1 MRRHFVKLE
10 GLYAEKGYLTR
21 STNYDIISVLY
32 LRCSFRLKP
41 TLKETDMMKN
51 ILQKNMLCILICVML
66 LAVVSFSACN
76 SKADDEDTF
85 GDGDESSTIEQIP
98 MLESKHQLNENG
110 LVDVVVLKENIKKGQ
125 KIKMSNL
132 KIVECSPENLPV
144 NLITDRAL
152 VNGKYALCDL
162 YEGDYIISEWLV
174 DDKAEIPYAHL
185 LKKDIESVEDDYIIV
200 TDFVKANTGEDLC
213 VPLQELI
220 DKNPGRTLYFPDGE
234 YVISRSLLTTSEPS
248 ESTSFHFSSSAVL
261 KAADYWE
268 SGGSHSALIRLGAYK
283 KVNNINMPGS
293 NFFVMGG
300 IFDCGGIADGIA
312 IDAGRETLIKDV
324 VIVNSHYGIYVTQGT
339 NGASSDTD
347 IDDVTV
353 IGNGKFNS
361 VGVCFAGDDN
371 TITNARISN
380 VGTGMTLSNHTFV
393 AACTVENTT
402 GLKNSTG
409 FLVSG
414 NVHLSDCVS
423 INFDTAFNLGSSS
436 KGCVKQCTALWTTN
450 ESEKH
455 TAFSVGRLQL
465 LMLGCRAEFVDGNC
479 ENIFLD
485 AIEDGSGGVV
495 APSFDVSLVSDND
508 MTEYYLEDE
517 TSILDMLP

>member
-1 MRRHFVKLE
+1 M
-10 GLYAEKGYLTR
+10 
-21 STNYDIISVLY
+21 I
-32 LRCSFRLKP
+32 
-41 TLKETDMMKN
+41 KN
-51 ILQKNMLCILICVML
+51 ILLKNTSCLLCVLL
-66 LAVVSFSACN
+66 LALGSFSACN
-76 SKADDEDTF
+76 SRADDESLSNETY
-85 GDGDESSTIEQIP
+85 SSSASEQIP
-98 MLESKHQLNENG
+98 PLETKHQLNENG
-110 LVDVVVLKENIKKGQ
+110 LVDVVILKKKIIKGQ
-125 KIKMSNL
+125 KL
-132 KIVECSPENLPV
+132 KTSDLKVVELSPENLPINV
-144 NLITDRAL
+144 ITDRSF

-162 YEGDYIISEWLV
+162 YEGDYIIGEWLV
-174 DDKAEIPYAHL
+174 DDKAKIPYSHL
-185 LKKDIESVEDDYIIV
+185 VKKEIECVEDDYIIV
-200 TDFVKANTGEDLC
+200 TDFLKANTGEDLC

-339 NGASSDTD
+339 NGSSSDTD

-380 VGTGMTLSNHTFV
+380 VGTGMMLSNHTFV
-393 AACTVENTT
+393 SSCTVENVP
-402 GLKNSTG
+402 GMKNTIG
-409 FLVSG
+409 FSIGG
-414 NVHLSDCVS
+414 NVHMSDCVS
-423 INFDTAFNLGSSS
+423 INFDTAFNIISSA
-436 KGCVKQCTALWTTN
+436 KGCVKQCTALWTN
-450 ESEKH
+450 DESEKRI
-455 TAFSVGRLQL
+455 AFSVGRLQM
-465 LMLGCRAEFVDGNC
+465 LMLGCRAEFFDGNC

-495 APSFDVSLVSDND
+495 APSFDASLISEND
-508 MTEYYLEDE
+508 MTEYYLENG
-517 TSILDMLP
+517 IAVPDMFP

>member
-1 MRRHFVKLE
+1 M
-10 GLYAEKGYLTR
+10 
-21 STNYDIISVLY
+21 I
-32 LRCSFRLKP
+32 
-41 TLKETDMMKN
+41 KN
-51 ILQKNMLCILICVML
+51 ITFKNIFCLLCVLL
-66 LAVVSFSACN
+66 LAVGSFSACN
-76 SKADDEDTF
+76 SRADDESLSNETY
-85 GDGDESSTIEQIP
+85 SSSASEQIP
-98 MLESKHQLNENG
+98 PLETKHQLNENG
-110 LVDVVVLKENIKKGQ
+110 LVDVVILKKKVIKGQ
-125 KIKMSNL
+125 KIKTSDL
-132 KIVECSPENLPV
+132 KVVELSPENLPINV
-144 NLITDRAL
+144 ITDRSF

-162 YEGDYIISEWLV
+162 YEDDYIIGEWLV
-174 DDKAEIPYAHL
+174 DDKAKIPYSHL
-185 LKKDIESVEDDYIIV
+185 VKKEIECVEDDYIIV
-200 TDFVKANTGEDLC
+200 TDFLKADTGEDLC

-248 ESTSFHFSSSAVL
+248 KSTSFHFSSAAVL

-268 SGGSHSALIRLGAYK
+268 SDGSHSALIRLGAYK
-283 KVNNINMPGS
+283 KVNDISNPGS

-339 NGASSDTD
+339 NGSSSDTD

-380 VGTGMTLSNHTFV
+380 VGTGMALSNHTFV

-402 GLKNSTG
+402 GMKNTIG
-409 FLVSG
+409 FSIGG
-414 NVHLSDCVS
+414 NVHMSDCVS
-423 INFDTAFNLGSSS
+423 INFDTAFNIISSA
-436 KGCVKQCTALWTTN
+436 KGCVKQCTALWTN
-450 ESEKH
+450 DESEKRI
-455 TAFSVGRLQL
+455 AFSVGRLQM
-465 LMLGCRAEFVDGNC
+465 LMLGCRAEFFDGNC

-495 APSFDVSLVSDND
+495 APSFDASLVSDND

>member
-1 MRRHFVKLE
+1 MC
-10 GLYAEKGYLTR
+10 
-21 STNYDIISVLY
+21 VL
-32 LRCSFRLKP
+32 
-41 TLKETDMMKN
+41 
-51 ILQKNMLCILICVML
+51 L
-66 LAVVSFSACN
+66 LALGSFSACN
-76 SKADDEDTF
+76 SRADDESLSNETY
-85 GDGDESSTIEQIP
+85 SSSASEQIP
-98 MLESKHQLNENG
+98 PLETKHQLNENG
-110 LVDVVVLKENIKKGQ
+110 LVDVVILKKKIIKGQ
-125 KIKMSNL
+125 KL
-132 KIVECSPENLPV
+132 KTSDLKVVELSPENLPINV
-144 NLITDRAL
+144 ITDRSF

-162 YEGDYIISEWLV
+162 YEGDYIIGEWLV
-174 DDKAEIPYAHL
+174 DDKAKIPYSHL
-185 LKKDIESVEDDYIIV
+185 VKKEIECVEDDYIIV
-200 TDFVKANTGEDLC
+200 TDFLKANTGEDLC

-339 NGASSDTD
+339 NGSSSDTD

-380 VGTGMTLSNHTFV
+380 VGTGMMLSNHTFV
-393 AACTVENTT
+393 SSCTVENVP
-402 GLKNSTG
+402 GMKNTIG
-409 FLVSG
+409 FSIGG
-414 NVHLSDCVS
+414 NVHMSDCVS
-423 INFDTAFNLGSSS
+423 INFDTAFNIISSA
-436 KGCVKQCTALWTTN
+436 KGCVKQCTALWTN
-450 ESEKH
+450 DESEKRI
-455 TAFSVGRLQL
+455 AFSVGRLQM
-465 LMLGCRAEFVDGNC
+465 LMLGCRAEFFDGNC

-495 APSFDVSLVSDND
+495 APSFDASLISEND
-508 MTEYYLEDE
+508 MTEYYLENG
-517 TSILDMLP
+517 TAVPDMFP